1 MEVGGADLDSVTEVH
16 EQVNVQT
23 AMSYSRA
30 HVNSDGAA
38 EATAYPTGLPQL
50 PTQSNYIYGR
60 PRPELIAFAT

>member
-1 MEVGGADLDSVTEVH
+1 MEVGGVDLDSVTEVH

-30 HVNSDGAA
+30 HVNSDGA
-38 EATAYPTGLPQL
+38 EATASPTGLPQL